1 MSRKLQQGDITVALA
16 LSQAACYAS
25 MSAKEHEEHTD
36 QAKAMLK
43 LTERLV
49 ELTLRELEDDVLP
62 EPDEKE

>member
-25 MSAKEHEEHTD
+25 MSAKEHKEHSG
-36 QAKAMLK
+36 QGNAMLK

-62 EPDEKE
+62 EPDEK